1 MRLQDAVEFV
11 TAKLPK
17 IFSLGRPD
25 VTTTESLKF
34 INALGEVVLTASP
47 ADALR
52 ASIQSLHSALTAAC
66 QAHPTR
72 VHQLCTYTLL
82 DTFNASLWTLHR
94 KALQTKSEEHVNAT
108 ISYRFL
114 YEQRVAGMSHLLNAL
129 SDVERTS
136 VRMSEVIERLDLLKE
151 DLMAFDEEL
160 VWHHALYGESVETLR
175 WQFAD
180 ANFWLA
186 NPDEWK
192 RRVGEIEPR
201 LKWKTQL
208 EKQRFKK
215 FLLSRKSPKSK
226 MPLSLY
232 ALPSVMK
239 PIPESEMLS
248 EIEQYERALFNH
260 QTPKPMREL
269 GGASVYA
276 HYAFSCLEQNQP
288 LKALALFRKNL
299 MLHLKNPDAWLNL
312 GVGNFLAG
320 TLHRAKFCFEKA
332 HALRPDIFTANDLG
346 TVYAL
351 LGLREKAKSLW
362 SKHLKNETAIEP
374 TYNFATMLI
383 AENSLIEASK
393 LLEWC
398 GEHDKTH
405 GETAFNMAVVMERE
419 ANDFLAERYY
429 ALAAKLGVK

>member
-1 MRLQDAVEFV
+1 MRLQDSIQFA
-11 TAKLPK
+11 TAKLPEV
-17 IFSLGRPD
+17 FSSERAD

-34 INALGEVVLTASP
+34 IITLGEIALATAP
-47 ADALR
+47 ATTLHL
-52 ASIQSLHSALTAAC
+52 SIQSLIETLTSAC
-66 QAHPTR
+66 QANPTR
-72 VHQLCTYTLL
+72 VQQICTYTLL
-82 DTFNASLWTLHR
+82 DTFNSSLWTLHR

-114 YEQRVAGMSHLLNAL
+114 YEQRVAGMTLLL
-129 SDVERTS
+129 SMLPDVERTS

-151 DLMAFDEEL
+151 DFISFDEEL

-346 TVYAL
+346 AVYAL

-362 SKHLKNETAIEP
+362 SKHLKNEAAIEP

-419 ANDFLAERYY
+419 AKDFLAERYY